1 MKAKLKEKVIALRKS
16 GHTYSEI
23 LKVVPVA
30 KSTVSEWLKDIGIAK
45 SQKQAFTE
53 KKRIASQSGGKARKE
68 QRIKIF
74 NKIVGEAEQEIGKM
88 TKRELWL
95 IGTAL
100 YWAEGGKEKEYAP
113 GSGINFSNSDPK
125 MITLFVKWLIDI
137 TCVPKAQI
145 KYEIYIHDNYKKEI
159 FRFQKFWS
167 GKTGFPLNCFNK
179 IYFKKNKINSLRKN
193 QGDLYFGVL
202 RVKVSCSS
210 TLNRKITGWVRGINK
225 YWGIV

>member
-1 MKAKLKEKVIALRKS
+1 MKADLKEKVITLRKS

-30 KSTVSEWLKDIGIAK
+30 KSTVSEWLKDVGIAK
-45 SQKQAFTE
+45 SQRQAFTE
-53 KKRIASQSGGKARKE
+53 KKRLASLSGGKARRE

-100 YWAEGGKEKEYAP
+100 YWAEGDKEKEYNP
-113 GSGINFSNSDPK
+113 GVGIKFSNSDPK
-125 MITLFVKWLIDI
+125 MICLFLRWLTDICNVKSE
-137 TCVPKAQI
+137 
-145 KYEIYIHDNYKKEI
+145 EIVVELYIHTLYNKEYQ
-159 FRFQKFWS
+159 RFKDYWS
-167 GKTGFPLNCFNK
+167 KRTGFPLEKFDK
-179 IYFKKNKINSLRKN
+179 VYFKK
-193 QGDLYFGVL
+193 GDVKTKRRNVGELYNGLL
-202 RVKVSCSS
+202 RVRVCGSS
-210 TLNRKITGWVRGINK
+210 SLNRKITGWVKGINK